1 VSRRLR
7 IPLIGAAILC
17 AVLLVGKICVNG
29 AILKSLSSSLP
40 KVHSAMAE
48 EGKTPTS
55 LEIGLGEQL
64 KRKEEQL
71 RAKETFLKS
80 KEAELMPLKD
90 EVETKLAELSEL
102 QTRLTAL
109 AKELAEKE
117 KSLKDEKMAH
127 LVSLYGAMDPTKA
140 AAIMDKLKT
149 ETVVLILR
157 HMKGKSAGEIVGM
170 MDPEKGALISE
181 ELSKWE

>member
-1 VSRRLR
+1 
-7 IPLIGAAILC
+7 LIGAVILC
-17 AVLLVGKICVNG
+17 AVLLAGKIFLDG
-29 AILKSLSSSLP
+29 AILKSLSPTLP
-40 KVHSAMAE
+40 RVHSALAE
-48 EGKTPTS
+48 ESKTPTS

-71 RAKETFLKS
+71 KAKEASLKS
-80 KEAELMPLKD
+80 KEEELRPLQE
-90 EVETKLAELSEL
+90 EVEAKLAELSEL

-117 KSLKDEKMAH
+117 KAMKDDKMAH
-127 LVSLYGAMDPTKA
+127 LVALYSAMDPTKA

-181 ELSKWE
+181 ELSKWN

>member
-1 VSRRLR
+1 MSRRLK
-7 IPLIGAAILC
+7 IPLIGASILC
-17 AVLLVGKICVNG
+17 AALLVGKICLNG

-40 KVHSAMAE
+40 GVHTAMAE
-48 EGKTPTS
+48 EKKTPAS
-55 LEIGLGEQL
+55 LEIGLSEHL

-71 RAKETFLKS
+71 KAKEAFLNS

-90 EVETKLAELSEL
+90 EVEAKLGELGEL
-102 QTRLTAL
+102 QIRLTAL

-127 LVSLYGAMDPTKA
+127 LVALYGAMDPTKA

-149 ETVVLILR
+149 DTVVLILR

-170 MDPEKGALISE
+170 MAPEKGALISE
-181 ELSKWE
+181 ELSKWD

>member
-1 VSRRLR
+1 VNRRLR
-7 IPLIGAAILC
+7 IPVIGAAILC
-17 AVLLVGKICVNG
+17 AALLVGKICLNG
-29 AILKSLSSSLP
+29 VILESLSSSLP

-48 EGKTPTS
+48 ESKTPAS
-55 LEIGLGEQL
+55 LEIGLAEQL

-71 RAKETFLKS
+71 KAKEALLKS

-90 EVETKLAELSEL
+90 EVEAKLAQLSEL
-102 QTRLTAL
+102 QTRLTSL

-117 KSLKDEKMAH
+117 KAMKDEKMAH
-127 LVSLYGAMDPTKA
+127 LVALYSAMDPTKA

-149 ETVVLILR
+149 ETVVLILS

-170 MDPEKGALISE
+170 MNPEKGAMISE
-181 ELSKWE
+181 ELSKED

>member
-1 VSRRLR
+1 MSRRLR

-17 AVLLVGKICVNG
+17 AALLVGKICLNG
-29 AILKSLSSSLP
+29 AILKSLPSSLP
-40 KVHSAMAE
+40 RVHSAMAGE
-48 EGKTPTS
+48 DNTPAS
-55 LEIGLGEQL
+55 LEIGLGAQL

-71 RAKETFLKS
+71 KAKEAFLKS
-80 KEAELMPLKD
+80 KEAEFMPLKD
-90 EVETKLAELSEL
+90 EVEAKLAELSEL
-102 QTRLTAL
+102 QTKLTAL

-127 LVSLYGAMDPTKA
+127 LVALYGAMDPTKA

-149 ETVVLILR
+149 DTVVLILR

-181 ELSKWE
+181 ELSKGE

>member
-1 VSRRLR
+1 MSHRLR

-17 AVLLVGKICVNG
+17 AVLLVGKICVDG
-29 AILKSLSSSLP
+29 AILRSLSSSLP
-40 KVHSAMAE
+40 RVRSAMAAE
-48 EGKTPTS
+48 SKTPAS

-71 RAKETFLKS
+71 RVKEASLKS

-90 EVETKLAELSEL
+90 EVEAKLAELSEL
-102 QTRLTAL
+102 QTRLTAM

-127 LVSLYGAMDPTKA
+127 LVALYSAMDPAKA

-149 ETVVLILR
+149 DTVVLILR
-157 HMKGKSAGEIVGM
+157 HMKGKSAGEIVGTM
-170 MDPEKGALISE
+170 TPEKGALISE
-181 ELSKWE
+181 ELSKWD

>member
-1 VSRRLR
+1 VNTRLR

-17 AVLLVGKICVNG
+17 ATLLAGKICLDG
-29 AILKSLSSSLP
+29 AILKSLASSLP
-40 KVHSAMAE
+40 RVHSAMAE
-48 EGKTPTS
+48 EGKTPVS
-55 LEIGLGEQL
+55 LEMGLGEQL
-64 KRKEEQL
+64 KHKEEQL
-71 RAKETFLKS
+71 NAKESFLKS
-80 KEAELMPLKD
+80 KEEALRPLKD
-90 EVETKLAELSEL
+90 EVEAKLAELSEL

-117 KSLKDEKMAH
+117 KSMKDEKMAH
-127 LVSLYGAMDPTKA
+127 LVALYGAMDPTKA

-181 ELSKWE
+181 ELSKWD

>member
-1 VSRRLR
+1 
-7 IPLIGAAILC
+7 
-17 AVLLVGKICVNG
+17 
-29 AILKSLSSSLP
+29 
-40 KVHSAMAE
+40 MAGE
-48 EGKTPTS
+48 DNSPAS

-71 RAKETFLKS
+71 KAKEAFLKS
-80 KEAELMPLKD
+80 KEAELTPLKD
-90 EVETKLAELSEL
+90 EVEAKFAELSEL
-102 QTRLTAL
+102 QTKLTAL

-127 LVSLYGAMDPTKA
+127 LVALYGAMDPTKA

-149 ETVVLILR
+149 DTVVLILR

-181 ELSKWE
+181 ELSRND